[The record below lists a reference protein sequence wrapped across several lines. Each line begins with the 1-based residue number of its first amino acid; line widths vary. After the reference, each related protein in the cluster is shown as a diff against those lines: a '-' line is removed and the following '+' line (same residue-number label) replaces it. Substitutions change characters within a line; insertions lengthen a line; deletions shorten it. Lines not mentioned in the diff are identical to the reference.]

1 MSNFLAIATV
11 TATLGRVLQGAVGAD
26 VPGALVTAVRPDGPN
41 SGVPDTGVNLFLYQV
56 TPNAQWRNQDLPT
69 RRADGTVAQR
79 PQAALDLHYLL
90 SFYGAE
96 VELEPQR
103 LLGSA
108 LRTLHARPLLDR
120 AAVVNAIAANAF
132 LAGSDLADAVESV
145 RFTPMSLNLEELS
158 KLWSVFFQTTYVLS
172 VAYRASVVL
181 LTADAQPLLA
191 QPVAARVVQARP
203 SLDLGGV
210 QAVEPATVAGLTLWL
225 RADAGI
231 SHDALGRVAHWA
243 DQSGSGNGG
252 FQNDDARKPQF
263 VRDGLNR
270 KPILRFD
277 GMDDCLAIDGLHYDA
292 PGQIDG
298 LTLFVLVKSSAASDQ
313 ILLSFDRN
321 EYWRFSLRSGAG
333 GVGWHTRGAGGGVD
347 DLATAMTVT
356 DGRWHVISCR
366 FAAGEA
372 PDKQIHVDGDEVAA
386 TTAHG
391 GANLGSGVSRFGYIG
406 VGSDAAVVNG
416 NLGSNQFLAGDLAE
430 VILFGRALSDLERR
444 QIERYL
450 IEKYNRQSP

>member
-11 TATLGRVLQGAVGAD
+11 TATLGRILQAAVGAD

-96 VELEPQR
+96 IELEPQR
-103 LLGSA
+103 LLGST

-181 LTADAQPLLA
+181 LTAEAQPLLA
-191 QPVAARVVQARP
+191 QPVAERVVRALP
-203 SLDLGGV
+203 TLDLGGV
-210 QAVEPATVAGLTLWL
+210 QAAEPASLEGLTLWL

-231 SHDALGRVAHWA
+231 SHDGQGRVARWT
-243 DQSGSGNGG
+243 DQSGRDNDA
-252 FQNDDARKPQF
+252 FQIDDARKPQF

-277 GMDDCLAIDGLHYDA
+277 GADDRLAIDALHYDA
-292 PGQIDG
+292 LGQIEG
-298 LTLFVLVKSSAASDQ
+298 LTLFVLVKSAATSDQ

-347 DLATAMTVT
+347 DLTTATPVT
-356 DGRWHVISCR
+356 DARWHVISCR

-372 PDKQIHVDGDEVAA
+372 PDKPIHVDGEEVAA
-386 TTAHG
+386 TAAHG
-391 GANLGSGVSRFGYIG
+391 GAGLGSGAIRFGYIG
-406 VGSDAAVVNG
+406 VGSEAGVVNG
-416 NLGSNQFLAGDLAE
+416 NLGPNQFLAGDLAE

-450 IEKYNRQSP
+450 IEKYNTPSP

>member
-11 TATLGRVLQGAVGAD
+11 TATLGRMLQAAVGAD
-26 VPGALVTAVRPDGPN
+26 VPGALVTTVRPDGPN

-90 SFYGAE
+90 SFYGSEA
-96 VELEPQR
+96 ELEPQR

-120 AAVVNAIAANAF
+120 VAVLNAVAANAF
-132 LAGSDLADAVESV
+132 LTGSDLADAVESV

-181 LTADAQPLLA
+181 LTAEAQPLLA
-191 QPVAARVVQARP
+191 QPVAERVVRSLP
-203 SLDLGGV
+203 TLDLGGV
-210 QAVEPATVAGLTLWL
+210 QAAEPASLEGLTLWL

-231 SHDALGRVAHWA
+231 SHDGQGRVTRWA
-243 DQSGSGNGG
+243 DQSDRENDA
-252 FQNDDARKPQF
+252 FQNDNARKPQF

-277 GMDDCLAIDGLHYDA
+277 GADDCLAIDALHYDT
-292 PGQIDG
+292 PGEIEG
-298 LTLFVLVKSSAASDQ
+298 LTLFVLVKSAATSDQ

-347 DLATAMTVT
+347 DLTTATPVT
-356 DGRWHVISCR
+356 DARWHVISCR

-391 GANLGSGVSRFGYIG
+391 GAGLGSGAVRFGYIG
-406 VGSDAAVVNG
+406 VGSEAGVVNG
-416 NLGSNQFLAGDLAE
+416 NLGPNQFLTGDLAE

-450 IEKYNRQSP
+450 IEKYNSPSP